1 MSRKYL
7 GPIRTDAVNLASSI
21 GPVAGAVWPV
31 GCIDAVTLYF
41 QATTAAGSAAWPTG
55 LVMEIRAGLAPDDLV
70 SWPGGAIILNA
81 LPSGGL
87 PYLSQELRVTAL
99 PFVGFVI
106 TTIASSTWTGY
117 FGIYGEASS

>member
-1 MSRKYL
+1 MSRNYI
-7 GPIRTDAVNLASSI
+7 GPLRTDAVNLASSI

-41 QATTAAGSAAWPTG
+41 QATTAAGSAAWPTS
-55 LVMEIRAGLAPDDLV
+55 LVMEIRAGLSPDDLV
-70 SWPGGAIILNA
+70 SWPGGAIILN
-81 LPSGGL
+81 STTYGSL

-106 TTIASSTWTGY
+106 TTIATSTWSGF